1 MKTNMKNFAAQQLTK
16 FIYIITLLSC
26 LSASAQRFRIVPLS
40 EMKRNMPIYSGT
52 YVPDFESFYS
62 TAEREEID
70 DIALRVIYDLT
81 VRIDTLVCHDRIV
94 AETGSRYTSFYSM
107 YLREL
112 SKNHTDRNRKTSYEW
127 PDSCSVQYS
136 AALYVD
142 LRRRIL
148 EECVLLPN
156 IDNLFHTY
164 DEPLPA
170 IEWELDDAVC
180 EILGYRCMKARC
192 SFRGREWSVWY
203 APDLPAIAGFWKF
216 HGLPGMVLA
225 AKDASGEYR
234 FRAIGIEKPAEPML
248 RYKVPSRKMSRERVQ
263 KAARSVYN
271 NPIDTFFAEKGQN
284 YFVTLQEG
292 QLRLITHDQCS
303 PIPYNPLELE

>member
-1 MKTNMKNFAAQQLTK
+1 
-16 FIYIITLLSC
+16 
-26 LSASAQRFRIVPLS
+26 
-40 EMKRNMPIYSGT
+40 MPVYSGT
-52 YVPDFESFYS
+52 YIPNFESFYS

-81 VRIDTLVCHDRIV
+81 VRIDTLVRHDRIV
-94 AETGSRYTSFYSM
+94 AETGSRYTSFYSL

-112 SKNHTDRNRKTSYEW
+112 SKNHTDRNRRTSYEW
-127 PDSCSVQYS
+127 MDSCSVQYS

-180 EILGYRCMKARC
+180 GILGYRCMKARC

-203 APDLPAIAGFWKF
+203 APDLPVIAGFWKF
-216 HGLPGMVLA
+216 HGLPGMVWPPKTLPEST
-225 AKDASGEYR
+225 ASGLS
-234 FRAIGIEKPAEPML
+234 A
-248 RYKVPSRKMSRERVQ
+248 SRS
-263 KAARSVYN
+263 
-271 NPIDTFFAEKGQN
+271 PQN
-284 YFVTLQEG
+284 RCFVTRCPPARCRASG
-292 QLRLITHDQCS
+292 CKR
-303 PIPYNPLELE
+303 PLALSTTIRSTRSLPRRDKTIS

>member
-1 MKTNMKNFAAQQLTK
+1 M
-16 FIYIITLLSC
+16 
-26 LSASAQRFRIVPLS
+26 
-40 EMKRNMPIYSGT
+40 
-52 YVPDFESFYS
+52 
-62 TAEREEID
+62 
-70 DIALRVIYDLT
+70 
-81 VRIDTLVCHDRIV
+81 
-94 AETGSRYTSFYSM
+94 
-107 YLREL
+107 
-112 SKNHTDRNRKTSYEW
+112 
-127 PDSCSVQYS
+127 DSCSVQYS

-180 EILGYRCMKARC
+180 GILGYRCMKARC

-203 APDLPAIAGFWKF
+203 APDLPVIAGFWKF

-225 AKDASGEYR
+225 AKDASGEYS

-248 RYKVPSRKMSRERVQ
+248 RYKVPSRNMSRERVQ
-263 KAARSVYN
+263 KAARTVYN
-271 NPIDTFFAEKGQN
+271 NPIDSFFAETGQN
-284 YFVTLQEG
+284 YFVTLQDG
-292 QLRLITHDQCS
+292 QPRLITHDQCS

>member
-1 MKTNMKNFAAQQLTK
+1 MTK
-16 FIYIITLLSC
+16 FTYIITLLSC
-26 LSASAQRFRIVPLS
+26 LSASVQRIVPLS
-40 EMKRNMPIYSGT
+40 EMKRTMPVYSGT
-52 YVPDFESFYS
+52 YIPNFESFYS

-81 VRIDTLVCHDRIV
+81 VRIDTLVRHDRIV
-94 AETGSRYTSFYSM
+94 AETGSRYTSFYSL

-112 SKNHTDRNRKTSYEW
+112 SKNHTDRNRRTSYEW
-127 PDSCSVQYS
+127 MDSCSVQYS

-180 EILGYRCMKARC
+180 GILGYRCMKARC

-203 APDLPAIAGFWKF
+203 APDLPVIAGFWKF

-225 AKDASGEYR
+225 AKDASGEYS

-263 KAARSVYN
+263 KAARTVYN
-271 NPIDTFFAEKGQN
+271 NPIDSFFAETGQN
-284 YFVTLQEG
+284 YFVTLQDG
-292 QLRLITHDQCS
+292 QPRLITHDQCS

>member
-1 MKTNMKNFAAQQLTK
+1 MTK
-16 FIYIITLLSC
+16 FTYIITLLSC
-26 LSASAQRFRIVPLS
+26 LSASAQRIVPLS
-40 EMKRNMPIYSGT
+40 EMKRTMPVYSGT
-52 YVPDFESFYS
+52 YIPNFESFYS

-81 VRIDTLVCHDRIV
+81 VRIDTLVRHDRIV
-94 AETGSRYTSFYSM
+94 AETGSRYTSFYSL

-112 SKNHTDRNRKTSYEW
+112 SKNHTDRNRRTSYEW
-127 PDSCSVQYS
+127 MDSCSVQYS

-170 IEWELDDAVC
+170 IEWELDDAIC
-180 EILGYRCMKARC
+180 EILGYRCLKARC

-203 APDLPAIAGFWKF
+203 ALDLPVIAGFWKF
-216 HGLPGMVLA
+216 SGLPGMILA
-225 AKDASGEYR
+225 AEDASGEYR
-234 FRAIGIEKPAEPML
+234 FRAIGIEQPAEPML

-263 KAARSVYN
+263 KAARTVYN
-271 NPIDTFFAEKGQN
+271 NPIDSFFAETGQN
-284 YFVTLQEG
+284 YFVTLQDG
-292 QLRLITHDQCS
+292 QPRLITHDQCS